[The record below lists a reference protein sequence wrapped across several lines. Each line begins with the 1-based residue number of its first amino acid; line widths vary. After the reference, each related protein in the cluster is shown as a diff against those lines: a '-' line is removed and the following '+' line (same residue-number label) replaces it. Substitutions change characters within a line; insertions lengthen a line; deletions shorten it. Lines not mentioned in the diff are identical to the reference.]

1 MGIWGWNCSLLC
13 QHHLIRKSDSICMF
27 YSCCFPSS
35 LPAPPLLLLPFLW
48 MLWLCQGENGWKQL
62 SLLLRWLKP
71 KSQVISSF
79 FSGWLL
85 ESIFGFFSDPCLLG
99 VDRKVKFFSPKSYK
113 SQLLWSPFPANLT
126 HPLSPVS
133 LDCTALFYFLQELI
147 HIWISGRCAL
157 FFFLFSLSQVLW
169 R

>member
-1 MGIWGWNCSLLC
+1 MCKNKWGSQWGWTLSWAGEGQSWSLISAQPWEPLGAEKFL
-13 QHHLIRKSDSICMF
+13 HRTPLASLRM
-27 YSCCFPSS
+27 SCCFPSS

-126 HPLSPVS
+126 HPLSV
-133 LDCTALFYFLQELI
+133 
-147 HIWISGRCAL
+147 
-157 FFFLFSLSQVLW
+157 
-169 R
+169 